1 MQIRF
6 LRPGVVIALASLTAA
21 PAAEP
26 GKPSPA
32 IPAKAVKLDDPNGDL
47 GRIVA
52 AISKQTG
59 IPVTYPESAKSEG
72 CDAIFNG
79 TPFWDALEAV
89 ADRTGHRIALH
100 ENGRKVA
107 LEPRGKCKEVSA
119 VSGPFRVVAR
129 QSGAKY
135 NLELGQTVYEVQ
147 LDAHWE
153 PRFPVFRIDVQPNVT
168 KATDDRGTTLTAPA
182 VKSRAHPGAGGFVHP
197 MAVRLVGLTRDSRR
211 VAVLAGDFG
220 VTAAP
225 EMLPFQFADLSAKG
239 AAGKLPPA
247 AAGRV
252 KDKVTAT
259 LKRFALD
266 KDTNTWEAEVEVTYP
281 ADQPR
286 FESFESE
293 WWLAENQLRLL
304 APDNKTSHLPDGYE
318 YDIRDGGRRVVA
330 VYRYKA
336 EGLRDLTNAA
346 AKGWSLVYE
355 TPAPLVEFRV
365 PFELKDIPLP

>member
-6 LRPGVVIALASLTAA
+6 LRLTVVTALAPLAA
-21 PAAEP
+21 VLAADP

-32 IPAKAVKLDDPNGDL
+32 IAAKTVKLDDPNGNL
-47 GRIVA
+47 GGILA
-52 AISKQTG
+52 AITKQTG
-59 IPVTYPESAKSEG
+59 IPVTYPESAKAEG

-107 LEPRGKCKEVSA
+107 LEPRGKCQESSS
-119 VSGPFRVVAR
+119 VSGPFRVVSRGVVAR
-129 QSGAKY
+129 Y
-135 NLELGQTVYEVQ
+135 NFELGQTAYEVQ

-153 PRFPVFRIDVQPNVT
+153 PRFPVFRTDVQPNVT
-168 KATDDRGTTLTAPA
+168 KATDDKGRALTAPA
-182 VKSRAHPGAGGFVHP
+182 VQSRVHPGGFVHP
-197 MAVRLVGLTRDSRR
+197 MTVRLTGLTRESRKI
-211 VAVLAGDFG
+211 AVLAGDFG

-225 EMLPFQFADLSAKG
+225 EMLPFRFAGLTAK
-239 AAGKLPPA
+239 AAGKLPDA
-247 AAGRV
+247 IAGRV
-252 KDKVTAT
+252 NGQVTAA

-266 KDTNTWEAEVEVTYP
+266 KDTNTWEAEVEATYP

-286 FESFESE
+286 FESFEAE
-293 WWLAENQLRLL
+293 WWLAENQLRLI
-304 APDNKTSHLPDGYE
+304 APDGKAYPPESYE
-318 YDIRDGGRRVVA
+318 NDVRDGGRRVVA
-330 VYRYKA
+330 VYRFKA
-336 EGLRDLTNAA
+336 DAVKGLTSPAT
-346 AKGWSLVYE
+346 KGWSLEYK